1 LNRGSKRI
9 RRRCK
14 VWSSVKNWRQYERVE
29 SYDAE
34 VQGTGSVGRVQW
46 DTWAA
51 AGPLVREVVIAPK
64 GPLSALKAHHGMRH
78 PASPN
83 ISIEAPTA

>member
-1 LNRGSKRI
+1 LNRDSKRI

-29 SYDAE
+29 SMM
-34 VQGTGSVGRVQW
+34 QRCRGQVQW
-46 DTWAA
+46 DNWAA

-64 GPLSALKAHHGMRH
+64 GPLNALKTTPPMACVIQHH

-83 ISIEAPTA
+83 IKH

>member
-1 LNRGSKRI
+1 MNRDSKRI

-29 SYDAE
+29 SMM
-34 VQGTGSVGRVQW
+34 QRCRGTSSVGH
-46 DTWAA
+46 WAA

-64 GPLSALKAHHGMRH
+64 GPLSALKAT
-78 PASPN
+78 PP
-83 ISIEAPTA
+83 